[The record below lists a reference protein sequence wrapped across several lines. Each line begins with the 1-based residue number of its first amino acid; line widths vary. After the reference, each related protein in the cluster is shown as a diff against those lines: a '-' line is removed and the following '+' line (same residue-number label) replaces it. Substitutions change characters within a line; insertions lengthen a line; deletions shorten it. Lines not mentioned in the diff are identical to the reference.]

1 LRGAD
6 SCPRCYEIEEVLMNG
21 VPLVLA
27 AIALPLAAALVVGR
41 GSAADDGCLT
51 LGDLIEVGRDLADPD
66 FWLDSKG
73 RSSRKPSTFGIK
85 VVRKDVLVPNYL
97 YYVFEYLAD
106 QGQWTNRKVT
116 EAAIRAIR
124 VQRR

>member
-1 LRGAD
+1 
-6 SCPRCYEIEEVLMNG
+6 MNG

-27 AIALPLAAALVVGR
+27 AVALPVVAALVSGR

-51 LGDLIEVGRDLADPD
+51 LGDLIDVGRDLQDSD
-66 FWLDSKG
+66 FWLTSKG
-73 RSSRKPSTFGIK
+73 RPSRTASTFGIK
-85 VVRKDVLVPNYL
+85 VRRTDVLVPQYL
-97 YYVFEYLAD
+97 YYVLEYLAD

-124 VQRR
+124 VQQR